1 MTRLIVFHQEN
12 PENLHSPLAQTAQVR
27 NSRTSVQAFG
37 FVATNANYWTEWT
50 SLHDGMIQ
58 LIKSN
63 QIRKLINLYVAVQL
77 LFL

>member
-1 MTRLIVFHQEN
+1 MTRLIGFYQEN

-37 FVATNANYWTEWT
+37 FVSTNANYWTEWT
-50 SLHDGMIQ
+50 SLHDGIIQ

-63 QIRKLINLYVAVQL
+63 QICKLINLYVAVQI